1 MTVREIAAWVA
12 GRVEGDA
19 ERAVTGVAGLEEAGP
34 GDVAFLANPRYGA
47 QMAATRAAAVVV
59 ADAWRGETGAALIR
73 VADPDAAFAEIV
85 DRLLPPDPRPEPGV
99 HSSAV
104 LASDVVL
111 GPDVAIGPHA
121 VLSAGVRVGARTR
134 IGAGCVLGPG
144 TVIGADGLLYPLVST
159 REGTRIGDRVII
171 HNGAVIGSDGFGYVP
186 VEGGW
191 KKIRQAGV
199 VVIGDD
205 VEIGANVTID
215 RARFGRTVIGDGVKI
230 DNLVQIAHNVV
241 IEAGSA
247 IAAQTGI
254 SGSTRVGRG
263 VRMGGQ
269 TGVVGH
275 VTVGDGAVCGGQ
287 AGVTKDVPPGVFVS
301 GYPAMAHDKAMR
313 LHAHLMRLPEMRKTV
328 HELERRIAALELR
341 SAPDAPGTGS

>member
-19 ERAVTGVAGLEEAGP
+19 ERPVTGVAGLHEAGP

-47 QMAATRAAAVVV
+47 DMADTRAAAVVV
-59 ADAWRGETGAALIR
+59 AGDWSGHTRAALIR
-73 VADPDAAFAEIV
+73 VADPDAAFAEIA
-85 DRLLPPDPRPEPGV
+85 DRLLPPAPRPEPGV
-99 HSSAV
+99 HPSAV
-104 LASDVVL
+104 LATDVVL
-111 GPDVAIGPHA
+111 GPDVNIGPHA
-121 VLSAGVRVGARTR
+121 VLSAGVRIGARSS
-134 IGAGCVLGPG
+134 IGPGCVLGRDT
-144 TVIGADGLLYPLVST
+144 TVGSDTRLYPLVST
-159 REGTRIGDRVII
+159 RDGTQIGDRVII
-171 HNGAVIGSDGFGYVP
+171 HNGTVLGSDGFGYVP

-199 VVIGDD
+199 VVIGND

-230 DNLVQIAHNVV
+230 DNLVQVAHNVV
-241 IEAGSA
+241 IEAGTA

-254 SGSTRVGRG
+254 SGSTHIGRG

-269 TGVVGH
+269 CGAAGH
-275 VTVGDGAVCGGQ
+275 LEIGDGAVCGAQ

-301 GYPAMAHDKAMR
+301 GYPAMAHDKARRM
-313 LHAHLMRLPEMRKTV
+313 HAHLMRLPELKKTV
-328 HELERRIAALELR
+328 RELERRIAELEK
-341 SAPDAPGTGS
+341 